1 MCYNAFEI
9 IDDEVIMDKDR
20 IDLLGVV
27 PVRRALIKL
36 AIPSIIAM
44 LINAIYN
51 LTDTYFIG
59 QLNNSSA
66 MASITIAFPIMSLV
80 GAIGG
85 TFGVGGGSYLSRL
98 LGEKDYDTASNS
110 TTVALLSA
118 FLTGLIL
125 TIFMYIFL
133 KPILILFGASETVLP
148 YAMDYTRIIVFANVI
163 TMLNMTLNN
172 LVRAEGAAKHSMYS
186 FLIGS
191 GLNIILDPIFIF
203 TLNQGV
209 AGAAYATLIGK
220 AVSFLYLMYFY
231 VGGKS
236 VAKISLANFKPTLI
250 IYKEILKVGMPSFVR
265 QGLSSISMGMVNS
278 VAKTYGDGAVAGLGV
293 SLRVTFLAFF
303 VLFGYSVG
311 FQPIAGYS
319 WGSRNFERLKE
330 SIKESMKTISIMS
343 VFFSVVFFFFA
354 RPIVSIFSNVDE
366 VIHYGVMS
374 LRAMAVMMPFLGF
387 QNIVVTLFQAIGKGK
402 QALVLSL
409 SRQGIFFIPAIILL
423 PRYFGILGLVYAQ
436 PLADFFT
443 VIVTAILMY
452 LIMREIRKL

>member
-1 MCYNAFEI
+1 
-9 IDDEVIMDKDR
+9 MDKDR
-20 IDLLGVV
+20 IDLLGTV
-27 PVRRALIKL
+27 PVRRALVKL

-98 LGEKDYDTASNS
+98 LGEKEYDKASVS
-110 TTVALLSA
+110 TSVSLFSALV
-118 FLTGLIL
+118 TGLIL
-125 TIFMYIFL
+125 TVFMYIFL
-133 KPILILFGASETVLP
+133 KPILLIFGASDSVLP

-203 TLNQGV
+203 TLNLGV

-220 AVSFLYLMYFY
+220 AFSFAYLIYFY
-231 VGGKS
+231 IGGKS
-236 VAKISLANFKPTLI
+236 VAKIGLKYFKPTLN

-265 QGLSSISMGMVNS
+265 QGLASISMGMVNS
-278 VAKTYGDGAVAGLGV
+278 AAKLYGDAAVAGMGV
-293 SLRVTFLAFF
+293 SLRVTFLSFF

-319 WGSRNFERLKE
+319 WGSGNFERLKE
-330 SIKESMKTISIMS
+330 SIRESMKTITIMS
-343 VFFSVVFFFFA
+343 VFFAIVFFFFA
-354 RPIVSIFSNVDE
+354 RPIVGIFSKVDE
-366 VIHYGVMS
+366 VIHYGVIS
-374 LRAMAVMMPFLGF
+374 LRAMAIMMPFLGF
-387 QNIVVTLFQAIGKGK
+387 QNIVVTLFQAIGKGN

-409 SRQGIFFIPAIILL
+409 SRQGIFYIPAIIIL
-423 PRYFGILGLVYAQ
+423 PRYFGIIGLIYAQ
-436 PLADFFT
+436 PFADFFT
-443 VIVTAILMY
+443 VIVTAILMVFV
-452 LIMREIRKL
+452 MKEIRKLQ